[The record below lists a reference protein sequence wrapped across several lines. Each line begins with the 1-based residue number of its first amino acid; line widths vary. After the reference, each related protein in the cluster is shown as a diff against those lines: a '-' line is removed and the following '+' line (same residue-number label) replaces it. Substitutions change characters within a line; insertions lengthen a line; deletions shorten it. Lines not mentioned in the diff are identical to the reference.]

1 MVVKKEEPIVLNDV
15 FISIQGL
22 IFVST
27 WMGMTNLNNLASLS
41 MDASMGSWVEI
52 PSTSVILDMHETV
65 SSRPNELFFLPE
77 IHGAE
82 NYLHSISEFQCKDV
96 EENHLT
102 DEKVNEYLEYF
113 IYVKEQCE
121 LNQPKTWREA
131 LNLYNQLIFHSNR
144 H

>member
-1 MVVKKEEPIVLNDV
+1 MDGYDKLKQFGFPIHEGIDG
-15 FISIQGL
+15 F
-22 IFVST
+22 
-27 WMGMTNLNNLASLS
+27 MGWNSQYIRNSR
-41 MDASMGSWVEI
+41 
-52 PSTSVILDMHETV
+52 HETV

-77 IHGAE
+77 MHGAE
-82 NYLHSISEFQCKDV
+82 NYLHSISELQCKDV